1 MPERRKN
8 TSIFLHS
15 LQNNTYKNSAL
26 CYYENI
32 LDARLPSSGKSTD
45 FSLGAAV
52 KAWKNKCH
60 KYIKHCC

>member
-1 MPERRKN
+1 MPERMKN
-8 TSIFLHS
+8 YKHFPTRL
-15 LQNNTYKNSAL
+15 LQNNNYKTSAF

-32 LDARLPSSGKSTD
+32 LDARLPSSGKSTK

-60 KYIKHCC
+60 KCI